1 MFARANYKKDSTAYN
16 DYYQKCLT
24 KEIDDSI
31 RNRPNLCSE
40 GTMTYNELNSPMA
53 SSAFDFLSDIKSLC
67 EGKVSDTKVD
77 VDAKSM
83 TKN

>member
-1 MFARANYKKDSTAYN
+1 MREILCLQEQITKKIVLLIMTIIR
-16 DYYQKCLT
+16 KILT

-53 SSAFDFLSDIKSLC
+53 SSAFDFI
-67 EGKVSDTKVD
+67 
-77 VDAKSM
+77 
-83 TKN
+83 

>member
-1 MFARANYKKDSTAYN
+1 MKRVDERNTMFARANYKKDSTAYN
-16 DYYQKCLT
+16 DYYKKNPDK

-67 EGKVSDTKVD
+67 EGKFLILK
-77 VDAKSM
+77 
-83 TKN
+83 

>member
-1 MFARANYKKDSTAYN
+1 
-16 DYYQKCLT
+16 
-24 KEIDDSI
+24 
-31 RNRPNLCSE
+31 
-40 GTMTYNELNSPMA
+40 MTYNELNSPMA

-83 TKN
+83 TKNKGSCKAIWSFCSWYN

>member
-1 MFARANYKKDSTAYN
+1 DEVFFYD
-16 DYYQKCLT
+16 
-24 KEIDDSI
+24 EIDGVKWRAYKTGDMGYLLDGNI
-31 RNRPNLCSE
+31 YYCGRKDFQIKLP
-40 GTMTYNELNSPMA
+40 MTYNELNSPMA

-83 TKN
+83 T